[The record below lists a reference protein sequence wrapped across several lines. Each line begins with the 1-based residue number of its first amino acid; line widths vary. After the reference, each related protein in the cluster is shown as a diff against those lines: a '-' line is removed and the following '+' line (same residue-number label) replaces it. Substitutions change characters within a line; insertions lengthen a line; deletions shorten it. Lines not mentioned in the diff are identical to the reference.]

1 MSLSG
6 ISEMFSGT
14 IIKGDLRDEGRRRP
28 CKPREILV
36 MTFNFSC
43 KPIREMSRYFGG
55 KLRELEI
62 AFGFFFRGV
71 AWPVNYL
78 NRNI

>member
-55 KLRELEI
+55 KLHELEI
-62 AFGFFFRGV
+62 AFGFCFFFGE
-71 AWPVNYL
+71 L
-78 NRNI
+78 HGK